1 MAFTNTDKN
10 LLIATMERFIQDGVE
25 TSGAASL
32 AALESEISGLRTS
45 FGTNPTNVT
54 PAQINAAYDKLKAL
68 RFPSLTTV
76 SDVFTEAASVTP

>member
-25 TSGAASL
+25 ACGAASL
-32 AALESEISGLRTS
+32 AALESEVAGLRTA
-45 FGTNPTNVT
+45 FGTSPASVT
-54 PAQINAAYDKLKAL
+54 AAQITAAYDKLKAL

-76 SDVFTEAASVTP
+76 SDVFTESASVV